1 MSRAFVDPLARL
13 VPRAARTLRHDVE
26 ARAKRV
32 LLRHAPMALW
42 HWRVWRGEGLDEEEL
57 TQLHRLVDPARPAVD
72 VGASVGWFSF
82 HLLRHAPFVYAFE
95 PNPRLARQLAYEL
108 RTQPIRV
115 EQVALSDRLELATLR
130 VPRDVHQRASVDVEN
145 RLDDVTDLEAIEVV
159 LRTLDSYALDDVG
172 FIKVDVEGHELA
184 ALRGAE
190 RTLRRCRPL
199 LLVEVE
205 DRHRPDAVATVRSFA
220 ESLGYQG
227 WFFVDGALTP
237 IDRFD
242 VARHQD
248 PRNLSGGRK
257 LGTYVNNFVYA
268 LPEHHARL
276 GV

>member
-1 MSRAFVDPLARL
+1 MALFGVDATIAGLSPQA
-13 VPRAARTLRHDVE
+13 LRHGAE
-26 ARAKRV
+26 ARAKRL

-57 TQLHRLVDPARPAVD
+57 THLHRLVDPRRAAVD

-115 EQVALSDRLELATLR
+115 EQVGLSDRLQMATLR
-130 VPRDVHQRASVDVEN
+130 VPRDVHQRGSVDADN
-145 RLDDVTDLEAIEVV
+145 RLEDVVDIEAIDVV
-159 LRTLDSYALDDVG
+159 LRTLDSYALEDVG
-172 FIKVDVEGHELA
+172 FVKIDVEGHELA

-190 RTLRRCRPL
+190 QTLRRCRPL
-199 LLVEVE
+199 VLVEVE
-205 DRHRPDAVATVRSFA
+205 DRHRPDAVSSVRAFMATM
-220 ESLGYQG
+220 GYEG
-227 WFFVDGALTP
+227 WFFLDGVLTP

-248 PRNLSGGRK
+248 PKNLSGGRK
-257 LGTYVNNFVYA
+257 LGVYVNNFVFA
-268 LPEHHARL
+268 LPEHTARL
-276 GV
+276 RP